1 MLGRMAPTTDIAP
14 NPTAGQLV
22 RDARARAGLSLRAL
36 AERAGTSHATLA
48 AYEAG
53 RKTPGFETLQRI
65 LTACGFALEVRLSL
79 RIRERDGLARGDELE
94 QVLRLADVFPVR
106 DLPDRIERPAF
117 PG

>member
-1 MLGRMAPTTDIAP
+1 MEQTTDLDP
-14 NPTAGQLV
+14 NPIAGRLV

-36 AERAGTSHATLA
+36 AERAGTSHPTLA

-65 LTACGFALEVRLSL
+65 LTACGFAVEIRLS
-79 RIRERDGLARGDELE
+79 RRVRERDGLARGEELE